1 MGSSLIVIS
10 LALLTL
16 LAGIA
21 VAAYQLWSADQSQ
34 QKGNHSALAAR
45 YGGKPVSTT
54 PQRSAPDDLAPNRTT
69 QEISQA
75 DFGA

>member
-21 VAAYQLWSADQSQ
+21 VAVHQLWSADRA
-34 QKGNHSALAAR
+34 KKEGEHSALAHRFSDRPA
-45 YGGKPVSTT
+45 GEPLMESTVK
-54 PQRSAPDDLAPNRTT
+54 APASPNPW
-69 QEISQA
+69 I
-75 DFGA
+75 